1 MASCGLVLRGGIQEK
16 LLLAVQP
23 LSPDPTIFICSA
35 SFKASSKSCR
45 NAAFSGQKCNLAVCV
60 AIFTGR
66 FFLIHRPENG
76 AYDVSLTVQP
86 VQFMEE
92 ILLYACGEQM

>member
-1 MASCGLVLRGGIQEK
+1 M
-16 LLLAVQP
+16 
-23 LSPDPTIFICSA
+23 
-35 SFKASSKSCR
+35 
-45 NAAFSGQKCNLAVCV
+45 